1 MAMLI
6 SKFHRLIQSKLLWA
20 TFLVIVVFTFV
31 IWGTSIPNDTA
42 QPRDASPGML
52 DGEKVPAAQFRNA
65 YFGTYLTVVM
75 AVGQQINI
83 TPQIDEQLRRAAWQR
98 LAALRA
104 AAQLGIAASDDE
116 VAAAI
121 QQHEGFSY
129 EGQFNKAA
137 YKAFVQNFLARFGF
151 AERQFE
157 EHVREEIVLQ
167 KIRSVIDRSAL
178 ITPHE
183 LQRAFRTVTDRFQV
197 EYTLLDRALVE
208 AEVRDSTDAAQAL
221 YDEDPKAFTLPE
233 QVRVDFLRIAAAPF
247 IPRAAVTEDD
257 VQAYY
262 DENLSE
268 FIDEAADTN
277 AAEAATNLFAG
288 MTKYR
293 PLEDV
298 KQDISNRLIL
308 QKALEE
314 AQDTAMNI
322 AVALAPDR
330 EGQAPTFEAVAEQFG
345 CAIESTPLFA
355 LRDDVPGVENEP
367 AFKRAAFDLTDGPET
382 YFSNPVR
389 GSNEVYVLA
398 LRERAAPRVPAFDE
412 VKTNALLLARE
423 RAIADAL
430 ERKADGIRADVE
442 KALGGKIP
450 FADAMAFQKLNV
462 VTTEMFSAATGLED
476 ETLGRDI
483 LNAVMILNEGEISK
497 PIATENGLLLLHVKA
512 RKPGEAVSM
521 EAIRPQLIEMIRRQ
535 TGRTTFDAWQNHLL
549 RAAGFTDTR
558 PAIPAGDD
566 EEFEEEEPADADEQA
581 G

>member
-6 SKFHRLIQSKLLWA
+6 SKFHKLIQSKLLWA
-20 TFLVIVVFTFV
+20 TFLVIVIFTFV
-31 IWGTSIPNDTA
+31 IWGTSVPNDA
-42 QPRDASPGML
+42 GQQRDASPGTL

-75 AVGQQINI
+75 AIGQQLNI
-83 TPQIDEQLRRAAWQR
+83 TPQIDEQLRQAAWQR

-104 AAQLGIAASDDE
+104 AEQMGIAASDDE

-129 EGQFNKAA
+129 QGQFNKMA
-137 YKAFVQNFLARFGF
+137 YKAFVQNFLSRFGF
-151 AERQFE
+151 TERQFE

-167 KIRSVIDRSAL
+167 KTRSVIDRGTL
-178 ITPHE
+178 ITPYE

-197 EYTLLDRALVE
+197 EYTLLDRTQVE
-208 AEVRDSTDAAQAL
+208 SEVKDSPEAARAL

-233 QVRVDFLRIAAAPF
+233 QVRVDYVRVAATPF
-247 IPRAAVTEDD
+247 IPRVQVTEDE

-262 DENLSE
+262 DENLRD
-268 FIDEAADTN
+268 FIDESADTN
-277 AAEAATNLFAG
+277 NTEAATNLFTS

-298 KQDISNRLIL
+298 KQDISNKLIL

-314 AQDTAMNI
+314 AQDTAMNV

-330 EGQAPTFEAVAEQFG
+330 DGQAPTFEDVAKQY
-345 CAIESTPLFA
+345 ALKLESTPLFA
-355 LRDDVPGVENEP
+355 LRDEIPGIENEM
-367 AFKRAAFDLTDGPET
+367 AFKRAAFDLNEGPET

-398 LRERAAPRVPAFDE
+398 LRERIAPRVPEFDE
-412 VKTNALLLARE
+412 VKTNAIRIARE
-423 RAIADAL
+423 RALNEALKQKAL
-430 ERKADGIRADVE
+430 EIRGDAE
-442 KALGGKIP
+442 KALGEKIS
-450 FADAMAFQKLNV
+450 FAEAMAFQKLG
-462 VTTEMFSAATGLED
+462 VTTTETFSAATGLEKD
-476 ETLGRDI
+476 ESGREI
-483 LNAVMILNEGEISK
+483 LNAVMTLNQGELSE
-497 PIATENGLLLLHVKA
+497 PIPTENGLLLAYVKE

-521 EAIRPQLIEMIRRQ
+521 EAIRPQLIDMIRRQ

-549 RAAGFTDTR
+549 RAANFQDTHPAR
-558 PAIPAGDD
+558 PTGDE
-566 EEFEEEEPADADEQA
+566 EEFEEEEPADQE
-581 G
+581 